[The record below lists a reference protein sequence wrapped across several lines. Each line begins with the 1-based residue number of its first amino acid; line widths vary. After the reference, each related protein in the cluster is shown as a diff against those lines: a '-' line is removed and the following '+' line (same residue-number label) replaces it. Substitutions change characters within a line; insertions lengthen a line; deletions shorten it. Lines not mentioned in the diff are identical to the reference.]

1 MKKTAKILLVLLILS
16 MALLSF
22 AACDEGG
29 GRVEGVSLNCYHEY
43 DFSYS
48 GLEVTVNA
56 YNDNDLHEV
65 ESFKYRV
72 YVVRDGSVIYS
83 EIKTGGYIAPGGHAV
98 YEIQLMESQIGTDL
112 SSVAVRVAPV
122 SMELVNE
129 EYEYDSGSSDNGY
142 DDDYNSGYVDDED
155 DFEIN
160 GFGWLMMAVC
170 IIAIGIC
177 IVLIIVCG
185 ANDEEEYGVPLNIV
199 LSIAAVAMA
208 CVVFAGIGIPSLF
221 ETYGFYVV
229 LMLAGFGLGLG
240 ANAVGMGAIEGWIV
254 VVGSIGSGLAILSML
269 MMAIPGAG
277 VAVYVFGVPALIFAC
292 IDLYIVIRGEDHFL

>member
-1 MKKTAKILLVLLILS
+1 MKKTAKILFVLLILS
-16 MALLSF
+16 AIMLSLV
-22 AACDEGG
+22 ACDEGG
-29 GRVEGVSLNCYHEY
+29 SRVEGVSLNCYHEY
-43 DFSYS
+43 DSSYS

-72 YVVRDGSVIYS
+72 YVVREGSVIYS
-83 EIKTGGYIAPGGHAV
+83 EIKSGGYIAPGGHAV
-98 YEIQLMESQIGTDL
+98 YEIQLRESQIGTDL

-129 EYEYDSGSSDNGY
+129 EYEGGSSSDDYY

-155 DFEIN
+155 YEIN
-160 GFGWLMMAVC
+160 GFGWFSVAVC
-170 IIAIGIC
+170 VIAILIC

-185 ANDEEEYGVPLNIV
+185 ANDEEEYGTP
-199 LSIAAVAMA
+199 LSIILVIAAIAMA
-208 CVVFAGIGIPSLF
+208 CVVFSGIGIPALF
-221 ETYGFYVV
+221 ENYGFFVV
-229 LMLAGFGLGLG
+229 LLLAGFGLGLG

-254 VVGSIGSGLAILSML
+254 VVGSIGAGLSILSLL
-269 MMAIPGAG
+269 MMAIPGAVG
-277 VAVYVFGVPALIFAC
+277 ALYFFGVPAVIFAC